1 MGYTLAWYTLA
12 WICVVAV
19 IGTFMLAMLREK
31 IMDQGVWMLWGV
43 FIGGIGV
50 AGGILLLEATK

>member
-1 MGYTLAWYTLA
+1 MATLVFV
-12 WICVVAV
+12 WICVVAA

-31 IMDQGVWMLWGV
+31 IMDQGLWMLWGV

>member
-1 MGYTLAWYTLA
+1 MGYTLV

-31 IMDQGVWMLWGV
+31 ISDPGVWMLWGV
-43 FIGGIGV
+43 FIGGIGI
-50 AGGILLLEATK
+50 AAGILLLEEMK